1 MHSPSSLELP
11 LLCTNLELQS
21 SSVDESISL
30 YIERILNERE
40 EKSSIETRA
49 KEEKKRG
56 LDRRN
61 VGWALAANIVAL
73 AALGA
78 LVSLFAH
85 DGADFWK
92 WGPSDALVIVSVKVD
107 TWGVYWAVVFAT
119 SIVGV
124 LDVLVNEIASP
135 VLGFNTYNPDKQEI
149 TSFTRWELNCAT
161 NLMFATNSIRSVFV
175 TVLNVTQVDLALW
188 NVAFREVA
196 SFFMVR
202 YLLSHKTFKC
212 PDEKDTTSIP

>member
-107 TWGVYWAVVFAT
+107 TWGVY
-119 SIVGV
+119 
-124 LDVLVNEIASP
+124 
-135 VLGFNTYNPDKQEI
+135 
-149 TSFTRWELNCAT
+149 
-161 NLMFATNSIRSVFV
+161 
-175 TVLNVTQVDLALW
+175 
-188 NVAFREVA
+188 
-196 SFFMVR
+196 
-202 YLLSHKTFKC
+202 
-212 PDEKDTTSIP
+212 